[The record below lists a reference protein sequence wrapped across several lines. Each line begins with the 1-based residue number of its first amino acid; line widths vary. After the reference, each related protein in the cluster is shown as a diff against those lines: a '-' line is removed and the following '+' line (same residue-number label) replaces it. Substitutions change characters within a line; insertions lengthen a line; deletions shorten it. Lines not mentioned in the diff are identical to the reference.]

1 MFWKEFFTN
10 IVFNYIGKISSRL
23 KKYIYPLEKLKE
35 DITIDV
41 RSNNP
46 IAFHLHNI
54 PVVTIY
60 FTITNMSQYLTLTL
74 DRLIFD
80 LWLKSEH
87 GTEPLFHKA
96 HCLEKEE
103 IKIKERKDIFCA
115 LDLNNPQIQKLEK
128 VKEEEEEEEEEEPP
142 TANITVTAY
151 FNSKLYEEVEIKK
164 HLEYIPCKIQ

>member
-23 KKYIYPLEKLKE
+23 KKYIYPLEELKE
-35 DITIDV
+35 DIIIDV
-41 RSNNP
+41 RSINP
-46 IAFHLHNI
+46 IMFHSHNI

-60 FTITNMSQYLTLTL
+60 FTITNMSQYLTLTI
-74 DRLIFD
+74 DRLIFK
-80 LWLKSEH
+80 LWLESEH
-87 GTEPLFHKA
+87 RTEPLFHKA

-103 IKIKERKDIFCA
+103 IKIKERRDIFCE

-128 VKEEEEEEEEEEPP
+128 VKEGKEPP

-164 HLEYIPCKIQ
+164 HLEYIPYKIR

>member
-1 MFWKEFFTN
+1 MFLEEFFTN

-35 DITIDV
+35 DITIEV
-41 RSNNP
+41 RSINP

-74 DRLIFD
+74 DRLIFE

-103 IKIKERKDIFCA
+103 IKIKERKDIFCE

-128 VKEEEEEEEEEEPP
+128 VKEGKEPP

>member
-1 MFWKEFFTN
+1 MFWTEFFTN
-10 IVFNYIGKISSRL
+10 IIFNWIGIISSRL

-41 RSNNP
+41 RSINP
-46 IAFHLHNI
+46 ITFQLHNI

-60 FTITNMSQYLTLTL
+60 FTITNMSQYLALTL
-74 DRLIFD
+74 DRLIFE
-80 LWLKSEH
+80 LWLNSEH

-96 HCLEKEE
+96 PCLEKEE
-103 IKIKERKDIFCA
+103 IKIKERKDIFCE

-128 VKEEEEEEEEEEPP
+128 VKEEEEPP